1 MAGSAQD
8 TAHQLLT
15 SLTTNMPPA
24 PRTTAPSP
32 VGAAVQTWIAAGMK
46 P

>member
-8 TAHQLLT
+8 TANKLLA

-24 PRTTAPSP
+24 PRTAAPSS

>member
-8 TAHQLLT
+8 TAGKLLA
-15 SLTTNMPPA
+15 SLTKSMPPA
-24 PRTTAPSP
+24 PRTAAPSS
-32 VGAAVQTWIAAGMK
+32 VGAAVQAWIAAGMK